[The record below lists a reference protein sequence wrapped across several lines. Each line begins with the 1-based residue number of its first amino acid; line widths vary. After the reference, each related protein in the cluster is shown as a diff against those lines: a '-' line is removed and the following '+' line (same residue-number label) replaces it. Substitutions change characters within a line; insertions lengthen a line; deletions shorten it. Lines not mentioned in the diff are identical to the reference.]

1 MSQVIRPLRQLLLTL
16 GAVAALGFGVASAF
30 AQPVQPAR
38 AICTFLSDPDECTG
52 CCQTGGYGS
61 GEVSDFQC
69 RCLR

>member
-1 MSQVIRPLRQLLLTL
+1 MSQVIRRVRHVLL
-16 GAVAALGFGVASAF
+16 GVGVVAALGLGVSSAL
-30 AQPVQPAR
+30 AEPTQPAR

-61 GEVSDFQC
+61 GEVSDGQC